1 MIIAVTGGRSYS
13 DQAKVDAVLDAIWDQ
28 CNCKLTVVH
37 GGAPGADACANA
49 WVMAK
54 RAHGAN
60 VRKVVHYAEWGKFG
74 KAAGPIRNSEMLMAH
89 KIDLLVAFPGG
100 DGTADCVRKA
110 RSRNIPVRAIEP

>member
-1 MIIAVTGGRSYS
+1 VDDVAEEQEARRRLVIIAVTGGRSYS

-60 VRKVVHYAEWGKFG
+60 VRKVVHYAEWG
-74 KAAGPIRNSEMLMAH
+74 NSGRPRGRSA
-89 KIDLLVAFPGG
+89 
-100 DGTADCVRKA
+100 TARC
-110 RSRNIPVRAIEP
+110 